1 MLFEKGE
8 IDMYITNAKFTNLV
22 GKYDYE
28 LTLRE
33 GVNILVGP
41 NGTGKTLMLR
51 IMQSIVGG
59 RTFHNLKTPYD
70 EVVITMSDGRILSN
84 PYEKI
89 ENYGIVYLDEDRQ
102 IFRNNFEWCYAP
114 SEDTL
119 AKFDYFGNDYIPDS
133 FGGRNLKEIIS
144 TVECAPIGTIILLDL
159 VEIGLHIEWQEK
171 LVDVLMEIAEKDDKQ
186 IILTTHS
193 PNVVCDHFNLIID
206 KQVAVRKEM
215 N

>member
-1 MLFEKGE
+1 
-8 IDMYITNAKFTNLV
+8 MYITNAKFTNLV

-33 GVNILVGP
+33 GVNILIGP

-59 RTFHNLKTPYD
+59 RTFRNLKTAYD
-70 EVVITMSDGRILSN
+70 EVAITMSDGRTLST
-84 PYEKI
+84 PCEKV
-89 ENYGIVYLDEDRQ
+89 EACGIVYLDENRQ
-102 IFRNNFEWCYAP
+102 VFRDNFEWCHAP
-114 SEDTL
+114 SEDAL
-119 AKFDYFGNDYIPDS
+119 AKFDYLGNDYTPDS
-133 FGGRNLKEIIS
+133 FGGRNLKEIMS
-144 TVECAPIGTIILLDL
+144 TVECAPIGSIILLDL

-193 PNVVCDHFNLIID
+193 PYVVYGHNDLLVD
-206 KQVAVRKEM
+206 KQVVVRKEV